1 MIGCRH
7 CSWEHQSGKRSCKT
21 ASLAAAKLEEKQYM
35 GNEQFVIVLLT
46 VLCILEGLVFIEV
59 RRLRK
64 GTGPK

>member
-1 MIGCRH
+1 
-7 CSWEHQSGKRSCKT
+7 
-21 ASLAAAKLEEKQYM
+21 LEEKQYM

-46 VLCILEGLVFIEV
+46 VLCILEGLVFIEL